1 MDKLERLMNL
11 VAVLLDT
18 ARPLSAEE
26 LRAQVPG
33 YPGSGPTFHRAF
45 ERDKEDLRE
54 LGVPL
59 VVEPVP
65 GVDPPRDGYRIPRE
79 QYYLADPGLEPD
91 ELAAL
96 HLAVSTVQIGGPT
109 DDEALW
115 KLGGVIAADGRGAGP
130 SGGEPVASLP
140 DDPRLAL
147 LFGAVSERR
156 RVRLTHGGIE
166 RLVDPYR
173 LDFRRGRWY
182 LTGLDHERDDLRSY
196 RLDRVAGDITT
207 EGSPRAFER
216 PDEIHSG
223 AERQPWELGDD
234 EPVDARVRV
243 DADQAAYAV
252 RLAGTAAVARRHDD
266 GSVELALPVSNP
278 VAFRSFVLTFLE
290 HAEVLGPPELRDD
303 LIAWL
308 EAMSEARARRP
319 GSTATAKGDR

>member
-1 MDKLERLMNL
+1 MATEKVDKLERLMNL

-18 ARPLSAEE
+18 MRPLSADE
-26 LRAQVPG
+26 LRELVGG
-33 YPGSGPTFHRAF
+33 YPEGGPTFHRAF

-59 VVEPVP
+59 VVQPLP
-65 GVDPPRDGYRIPRE
+65 GVDPPRDGYRIPRDE
-79 QYYLADPGLEPD
+79 YYLADPGLEAD

-96 HLAVSTVQIGGPT
+96 HLAASTVQVGGPT

-115 KLGGVIAADGRGAGP
+115 KLGGVIAADGLGSRPG
-130 SGGEPVASLP
+130 GGEPVASLP
-140 DDPRLAL
+140 ADVRLPI

-156 RVRLTHGGIE
+156 RVRLTHGGVE

-182 LTGLDHERDDLRSY
+182 VTALDHERDDIRSY
-196 RLDRVAGDITT
+196 RLDRLEGEVVT
-207 EGSPRAFER
+207 EGPAKAFER
-216 PDEIHSG
+216 PDDVRSG

-234 EPVDARVRV
+234 EPVEARLLV
-243 DADQAAYAV
+243 DADQAGYAV
-252 RLAGTAAVARRHDD
+252 HLTGESTVARRHDD

-290 HAEVLGPPELRDD
+290 HAEVLSPPELRDD
-303 LIAWL
+303 LVAWL
-308 EAMSEARARRP
+308 EQLA
-319 GSTATAKGDR
+319 